1 MTFSSNETMVMPL
14 GVWIELWMWVYVV
27 YVGQVYELITSND
40 FWFILIYLSVMPK

>member
-1 MTFSSNETMVMPL
+1 ML

-27 YVGQVYELITSND
+27 YVGQVYGLITSND